1 MVNYSLQMHKI
12 LGSRVAL
19 GRNKSHPRDSCIIEH
34 DIALIALI
42 VLENNV
48 QDMISVEH
56 ILLIVECGII
66 SRSCESEVISV
77 QNEPIYR
84 REV

>member
-1 MVNYSLQMHKI
+1 MVNYSLQKHKI
-12 LGSRVAL
+12 LDSRAAL
-19 GRNKSHPRDSCIIEH
+19 GNRSHPRDSCIIEH

-48 QDMISVEH
+48 QDMISIEH
-56 ILLIVECGII
+56 ILLIVECSII
-66 SRSCESEVISV
+66 SRIRGSSVIGV